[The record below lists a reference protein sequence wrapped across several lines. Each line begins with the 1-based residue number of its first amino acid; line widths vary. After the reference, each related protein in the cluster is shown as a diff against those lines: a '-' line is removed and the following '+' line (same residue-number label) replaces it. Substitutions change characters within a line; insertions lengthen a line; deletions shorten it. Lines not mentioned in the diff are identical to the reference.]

1 MKKIII
7 VILTVFFCSGYI
19 HIYGQDYGFKG
30 SYTSVYDSTSEQAV
44 LNKIEADTDPKTEKV
59 ILDGRAF
66 KFEYIDNLMN
76 YDIEEGY
83 KVLGVYFTDEEG
95 EWHVFEY
102 YVDNDK
108 VAKIVMLTTN
118 GSKQIY
124 SEEQDTDSKNN

>member
-1 MKKIII
+1 MKKISI
-7 VILTVFFCSGYI
+7 VILIILLYSGYI
-19 HIYGQDYGFKG
+19 HIYGQNYGFKG
-30 SYTSVYDSTSEQAV
+30 SYTSVYDSTSEQAI

-66 KFEYIDNLMN
+66 KFEYIDNLMS
-76 YDIEEGY
+76 YDLEEGY
-83 KVLGVYFTDEEG
+83 KVLGVYFTDQEG

-108 VAKIVMLTTN
+108 VAKIVMLATN

-124 SEEQDTDSKNN
+124 PEK